1 VEPVRDV
8 LLGFIALL
16 LFVGLTPQGQ
26 NLLQEPGTSTQ
37 KGILSNINQ
46 DTAGINSDTDQLRN
60 LLTKAQFDNED
71 FAQEGTL
78 TSVLSSA
85 NNQENILSNIENIQN
100 NHSENFFNDATFAN
114 GYFSTQS
121 STVADTQ
128 TELGNLFIAT
138 HVERDLPAGD
148 SVYYIIETTNVD
160 PAQTRF
166 DVTSS
171 GAVEVSLYEDGERT
185 GGSQGVLVRNAKR
198 TGASQ
203 SYNSTFY
210 NTTNASDISSEGV
223 KIQRFLS
230 SSGSGI
236 GGSTGGSVSSGAKFI
251 LKKNTTYVFEVEN
264 IESSSID
271 VGLASDF
278 YEKPADEIVS

>member
-1 VEPVRDV
+1 MDLTRDI
-8 LLGFIALL
+8 LLTVIALL

-26 NLLQEPGTSTQ
+26 NLLQDPGTSTQ

-71 FAQEGTL
+71 FAQESTLQALEGTDFAKE
-78 TSVLSSA
+78 TT
-85 NNQENILSNIENIQN
+85 LSNIRDIKE
-100 NHSENFFNDATFAN
+100 NHSTKFFNKTNFVN

-121 STVADTQ
+121 STIAETQ

-138 HVERDLPAGD
+138 HVERNLASDE
-148 SVYYIIETTNVD
+148 SVYYIIETSNVD
-160 PAQTRF
+160 PAQTRI

-171 GAVEVSLYEDGERT
+171 GAVVVSLFEGGERV
-185 GGSQGVLVRNAKR
+185 GGTQGVFVENAKR
-198 TGASQ
+198 VEAAS
-203 SYNSTFY
+203 SYNSSFY
-210 NTTNASDISSEGV
+210 NTTDPADISSFGEE
-223 KIQRFLS
+223 IQRFLS

-236 GGSTGGSVSSGAKFI
+236 GGSTVGSVSSGAKFI
-251 LKKNTTYVFEVEN
+251 LKSNTTYILEVEN
-264 IESSSID
+264 IESSSIN

-278 YEKPADEIVS
+278 YEKTPEEIIS